1 MTTPSIRV
9 GDVGTLIQRTIME
22 NGSAVDVSGATT
34 TLIIVRPDGT
44 KVDRAMSFVTDGT
57 DGEVEYK
64 VEAADGMWNQTG
76 TYYSQCITRWSA
88 DDDFAS
94 NEVRFSVRGRRQV

>member
-9 GDVGTLIQRTIME
+9 GDVGTLIQRTIKE
-22 NGSAVDVSGATT
+22 NGNVVDVSGATT

-44 KVDRAMSFVTDGT
+44 KVDRTMSFVTDGT

-64 VEAADGMWNQTG
+64 VEAADDMWSIPG
-76 TYYSQCITRWSA
+76 TYRSQCIVRWSA
-88 DDDFAS
+88 DDDFAT
-94 NEVRFSVRGRRQV
+94 EDTRFRVRGRRQV